1 MANEHWS
8 RGKVLVLG
16 GTGKTGRRV
25 IEGLEKAGRAL
36 RLGSRKAQ
44 PAFDWERP
52 EGWAAALD
60 GIAAV
65 YVAYQPDL
73 ALPGAVA
80 AVSLFFAEAKA
91 AGVGKIVLLSGR
103 GEPEAQEAEEAL
115 QATDLDWTILR
126 CSWFFQNFSES
137 FFLDAIQAGEV
148 VLPDTLAPEPF
159 VDADDIAEIAVAAFA
174 DARHSRQ
181 LYEITGSEALTFE
194 QAVAAIA
201 EAAGRRIDYVPVS
214 QQAYRAGLV
223 EQGLPPEVIE
233 LVTYLFATVLDGRN
247 EPIADGVERALSR
260 PPSRFADYVARTA
273 ATGIWGENHA

>member
-1 MANEHWS
+1 MANNQWS
-8 RGKVLVLG
+8 AGTVLVLG

-25 IEGLEKAGRAL
+25 IDGLSKAGR
-36 RLGSRKAQ
+36 RVRIGSRKAQ
-44 PAFDWERP
+44 PSFDWERP
-52 EGWAAALD
+52 ESWAAALD
-60 GIAAV
+60 GVAAV

-80 AVSLFFAEAKA
+80 VVSRFFAQAKA
-91 AGVGKIVLLSGR
+91 AGIGKIVLLSGR
-103 GEPEAQEAEEAL
+103 GEPEALEAEEAL

-148 VLPDTLAPEPF
+148 VLPHTLAPEPF

-201 EAAGRRIDYVPVS
+201 EAARRRIDYVPVS

-247 EPIADGVERALSR
+247 EPIADGVKRALGR
-260 PPSRFADYVARTA
+260 PPRRFADYVARIA
-273 ATGIWGENHA
+273 ATGIWGGNHA

>member
-1 MANEHWS
+1 MANDHWS
-8 RGKVLVLG
+8 KGAVLVLG

-25 IEGLEKAGRAL
+25 VEGLEKAGRTV

-80 AVSLFFAEAKA
+80 AVSRFFAEARA

-103 GEPEAQEAEEAL
+103 GEPEAQDAEEAL
-115 QATDLDWTILR
+115 RATSLDWTILR
-126 CSWFFQNFSES
+126 CSWFFQNFSEN
-137 FFLDAIQAGEV
+137 FFLDAILAGEI

-174 DARHSRQ
+174 DARHSHQ
-181 LYEITGSEALTFE
+181 LYEITGAEALTFQ
-194 QAVAAIA
+194 QAIAAIA
-201 EAAGRRIDYVPVS
+201 EACGRRIDYVPVS
-214 QQAYRAGLV
+214 QEAYRAGLV
-223 EQGLPPEVIE
+223 EQGLPPEVVD
-233 LVTYLFATVLDGRN
+233 LVTYLFSTVLDGRN
-247 EPIADGVERALSR
+247 EPIADGVARALGHQPR
-260 PPSRFADYVARTA
+260 RFADYVARTA
-273 ATGIWGENHA
+273 ATGIWGGSHA